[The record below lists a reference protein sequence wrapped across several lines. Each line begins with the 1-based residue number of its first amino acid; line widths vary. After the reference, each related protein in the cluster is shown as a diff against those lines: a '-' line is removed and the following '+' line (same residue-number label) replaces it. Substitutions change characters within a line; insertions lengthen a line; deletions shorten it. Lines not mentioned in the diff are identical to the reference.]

1 MIRNLIYF
9 ESRQFQHRISRLLS
23 S

>member
-1 MIRNLIYF
+1 MICNLIYF